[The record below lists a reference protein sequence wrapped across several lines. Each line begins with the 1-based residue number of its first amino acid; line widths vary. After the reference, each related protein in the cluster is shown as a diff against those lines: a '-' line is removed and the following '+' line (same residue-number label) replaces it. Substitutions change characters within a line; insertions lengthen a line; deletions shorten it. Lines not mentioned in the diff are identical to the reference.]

1 MDLTLAR
8 NALELDRRIRETPS
22 TARSRGVFFN
32 QLRDVLRRR
41 NLLGVREL
49 RTLFEEPRRSW
60 ELYPTRDLIEAYGI
74 AGAVM
79 DPDPLEGVRTLFSG
93 SAMYFS
99 STWYG
104 RAFARYL
111 KPDPGGL
118 FDWLERS
125 REHVANYGRWRV
137 EHRDRGHTVIHMI
150 DEYFWIDAAQRGGC
164 EGTLAACGVE
174 GVVEFELDTPYTGR
188 LDIRWA
194 PRS

>member
-1 MDLTLAR
+1 MGLAR

-41 NLLGVREL
+41 NLLAVREL
-49 RTLFEEPRRSW
+49 RPLFEEPRKSW

-74 AGAVM
+74 AGAVV
-79 DPDPLEGVRTLFSG
+79 DPDPLEGVRVLFSG
-93 SAMYFS
+93 SARYFS

-137 EHRDRGHTVIHMI
+137 EHRERGHTVIHMI
-150 DEYFWIDAAQRGGC
+150 DEYFWIEAAQRGGC
-164 EGTLAACGVE
+164 EGTLAACGVQ

-188 LDIRWA
+188 LDIRWE
-194 PRS
+194 PRN